1 VYRIGEKCTAL
12 EVIKQGYYR
21 WRKSLNKPYKY
32 AALLAM
38 IMAILEEAP
47 ENKDNYGAKRVYL
60 RLAQQEYGY
69 TGSYSAVYR
78 VMKANGLMQKRKRNP
93 NSLTR
98 EERRAQKSENL
109 IKQDFTAQ
117 APNKKWLSDITEVP
131 TSEGKLYVSPVL
143 DCFDGQIVG
152 LSMDTNMQKELC
164 INAFKQACASQNAYG
179 MTFHSDRGSQYTSH
193 EFRETLSY
201 YGALQ
206 SMSGTGR
213 CYDNARMESFF
224 ATLKKEKLYK
234 IKTELLPI
242 ETVKSIIFRYIF
254 LYYNRK
260 RVYSSNEGGYPPDV
274 KRQMYEN
281 QQMSRLAA

>member
-1 VYRIGEKCTAL
+1 MD
-12 EVIKQGYYR
+12 
-21 WRKSLNKPYKY
+21 KPYKY

-38 IMAILEEAP
+38 IMAVLEEYP
-47 ENKDNYGAKRVYL
+47 ENKDNYGTKRVYL
-60 RLAQQEYGY
+60 RLTQQEYGY
-69 TGSYSAVYR
+69 TGSYSTVYR
-78 VMKANGLMQKRKRNP
+78 VMKANGLIQKKKRNP
-93 NSLTR
+93 NSLTK
-98 EERRAQKSENL
+98 EERGAQKSENL
-109 IKQDFTAQ
+109 IKQDFTSR

-143 DCFDGQIVG
+143 DCFNGQIVG

-164 INAFKQACASQNAYG
+164 ISAFKQACMSQNAYG
-179 MTFHSDRGSQYTSH
+179 MIFHSDRGSQYTSQK
-193 EFRETLSY
+193 FRETLAY
-201 YGALQ
+201 YGAQQ

-242 ETVKSIIFRYIF
+242 ETVKSLIFRYIF

-260 RVYSSNEGGYPPDV
+260 RVYSANEGGYPPEV
-274 KRQMYEN
+274 KRQLYEN
-281 QQMSRLAA
+281 EQRFRLVA